1 MDNINQKTNGNYTF
15 EEYLKLMEDA
25 EEKHEYDNG
34 YLVKIADKNSFHSIL
49 CVNIGTELNLGIRQS
64 KAKCVTFN
72 SDMNVWIPKCN
83 RGLFPDTS
91 VVCGEPK
98 YTTERQTILENPMLI
113 IEVLSESTKAKD
125 KGEKFECYRSLPSFK
140 EYVLVYQTIPRIE
153 TWYKEEADL
162 WRISS
167 AHGLDKSIYLH
178 SLDLTINL
186 KDVYTNI
193 DNLNLDKEV
202 VITQVY

>member
-15 EEYLKLMEDA
+15 EEYLELMEVS
-25 EEKHEYDNG
+25 EEKYEYENG
-34 YLVKIADKNSFHSIL
+34 LLVEMAGGTGNHSMISTNVLAELHFH
-49 CVNIGTELNLGIRQS
+49 
-64 KAKCVTFN
+64 AKKTGKCRTFN
-72 SDMNVWIPKCN
+72 GDMNVWIPKCN